1 MTPRSSHPFA
11 RFALAALAPG
21 ALWAGPVV
29 AQSQAPPGAPAS
41 PAPSPR
47 SSGSAP
53 SSSPASSSSS
63 APMPPIPMLAPLD
76 GPRAVPDTPLASD
89 ETPVEHVTFD
99 VAVARAL
106 ARNPTVGEAVEEVR
120 RFHALMEQVRAAS
133 LPTLNGYGTY
143 TRLDHD
149 RVSNG
154 VTVLPA
160 GGLNLNVT
168 LDVPLL
174 YPRGW
179 LTWSEAS
186 DQVAVARASEQDV
199 RRTVAVSTAR
209 AYLAILT
216 QRRLLE
222 TA

>member
-1 MTPRSSHPFA
+1 MTLRSPHPFA
-11 RFALAALAPG
+11 RFALAVLALPGGLWPG
-21 ALWAGPVV
+21 AAL
-29 AQSQAPPGAPAS
+29 AQSQTP
-41 PAPSPR
+41 
-47 SSGSAP
+47 
-53 SSSPASSSSS
+53 
-63 APMPPIPMLAPLD
+63 PPIPMLAPLD
-76 GPRAVPDTPLASD
+76 GPRAAPDAPLASD

-106 ARNPTVGEAVEEVR
+106 ARNPTVGEALEEVR

-154 VTVLPA
+154 VTVVPS

-168 LDVPLL
+168 LDAPLL

-179 LTWSEAS
+179 LTWSE
-186 DQVAVARASEQDV
+186 
-199 RRTVAVSTAR
+199 
-209 AYLAILT
+209 
-216 QRRLLE
+216 
-222 TA
+222 